1 MTEGDLFKV
10 SFNYQG
16 ILIQARLGILNERLV
31 AFNGSVEPFGYR
43 FLVSPIEK
51 IKFLLL
57 ESDGNLGLFDESLN
71 VLWQSNTSDKGV
83 VMVSFLIDDMLSMTM
98 NLTAAD
104 GSVIKSLSPAKDL

>member
-1 MTEGDLFKV
+1 M
-10 SFNYQG
+10 
-16 ILIQARLGILNERLV
+16 
-31 AFNGSVEPFGYR
+31 
-43 FLVSPIEK
+43 SPIEK